1 MFRLHVHLQ
10 LSPIRDVA
18 STSSCNARRHPAIP
32 PSPVELVRPAQA
44 RFAMAPGARRLSRMA
59 VGNNV
64 AANASGGS
72 AGALSRVCE
81 EVSLGT
87 ASGEGTRVLRFG
99 CLERARL
106 LPPRQNVAPRGLRN
120 SFETPRTIS

>member
-1 MFRLHVHLQ
+1 MPLPQFRYE
-10 LSPIRDVA
+10 SSA
-18 STSSCNARRHPAIP
+18 TSNHERRHPAVP
-32 PSPVELVRPAQA
+32 PSPVALVRPAQA
-44 RFAMAPGARRLSRMA
+44 RFAMAPGPRRLSRMA

-99 CLERARL
+99 CLERVRV
-106 LPPRQNVAPRGLRN
+106 LPPRQNVAPRGHRN
-120 SFETPRTIS
+120 SFETRWAIS